1 MEKKLLFL
9 FTELQ
14 PFRLSHFRQLLHD
27 GYGVCVISFSH
38 NFLSII
44 FKSCIHLVNILKMSM
59 LSFDEDEI
67 NFNGI
72 ILFLTWLF

>member
-38 NFLSII
+38 NSVDHFQ
-44 FKSCIHLVNILKMSM
+44 ILHTFSKHI
-59 LSFDEDEI
+59 EDVHVE
-67 NFNGI
+67 F
-72 ILFLTWLF
+72 